1 LTAKINLFINQSIS
15 VGLSTVFLAFVVSW
29 AMAGETARRLPKW
42 IWPGKGKKF
51 PWDDDQ
57 YWRKEG
63 RKISKDPRDYA
74 RQVGMDIE
82 HQTVETE
89 DGYLLK

>member
-1 LTAKINLFINQSIS
+1 MSAELVKA
-15 VGLSTVFLAFVVSW
+15 
-29 AMAGETARRLPKW
+29 LPKW
-42 IWPGKGKKF
+42 MRPIKAKTF
-51 PWDDDQ
+51 PWDDDS

-63 RKISKDPRDYA
+63 RKVSKDPRDYA

-89 DGYLLK
+89 DGYLLR